1 MASQAE
7 KILEGYTENTMSF
20 KKEMGVV
27 TNITKSSSYSASNCC
42 NNSSHSISCMSE
54 TERHPRDRRYDSSHD
69 RSSGYRRNG
78 SPSKRDDS
86 YNLY

>member
-7 KILEGYTENTMSF
+7 KILEGYTENTMNF

-27 TNITKSSSYSASNCC
+27 TNITKSSSYSASDCC
-42 NNSSHSISCMSE
+42 NNSSS
-54 TERHPRDRRYDSSHD
+54 HPINRRYDSSHD
-69 RSSGYRRNG
+69 KSSGYRRNG